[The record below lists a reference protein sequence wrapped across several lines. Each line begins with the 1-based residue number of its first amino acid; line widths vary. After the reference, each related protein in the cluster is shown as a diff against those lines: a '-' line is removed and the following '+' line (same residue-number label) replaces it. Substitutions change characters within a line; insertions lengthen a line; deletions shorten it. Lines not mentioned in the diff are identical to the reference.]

1 MPLSRIG
8 KGIVITIV
16 IVFLIKILEKVVMYT
31 LADSLKFKGLP
42 MRSKP
47 LSFQL
52 QSEIEALPFEHQ
64 EVLMDFISR
73 VRELEYEVDSI
84 YEKLS
89 SIG

>member
-1 MPLSRIG
+1 MNA
-8 KGIVITIV
+8 TIMSK
-16 IVFLIKILEKVVMYT
+16 LLEKVVMYT
-31 LADSLKFKGLP
+31 LQDSIKFKGLP

-84 YEKLS
+84 TKCDGNLLS
-89 SIG
+89 YFFSNNFWRK

>member
-1 MPLSRIG
+1 MNA
-8 KGIVITIV
+8 TIMST
-16 IVFLIKILEKVVMYT
+16 LLEKVVMYT
-31 LADSLKFKGLP
+31 LQDSIKFKGLP

-84 YEKLS
+84 HEKLS

>member
-1 MPLSRIG
+1 MSKL
-8 KGIVITIV
+8 
-16 IVFLIKILEKVVMYT
+16 LEEIVMYT
-31 LADSLKFKGLP
+31 LEDSLKFKGLP

>member
-1 MPLSRIG
+1 MNA
-8 KGIVITIV
+8 TIMSK
-16 IVFLIKILEKVVMYT
+16 LLEKVVMYT
-31 LADSLKFKGLP
+31 LQDSIKFKGLP

-84 YEKLS
+84 HEKLS